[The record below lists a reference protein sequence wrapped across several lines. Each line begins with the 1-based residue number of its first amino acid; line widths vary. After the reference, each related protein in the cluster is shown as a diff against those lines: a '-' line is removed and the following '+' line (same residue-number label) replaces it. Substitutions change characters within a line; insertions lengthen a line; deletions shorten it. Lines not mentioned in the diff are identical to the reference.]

1 MSFMNKQHTDQ
12 NKLKFCSAPLT
23 CLGSLLLKRVDCQ
36 STDANSLFSNV
47 KIHRK

>member
-1 MSFMNKQHTDQ
+1 MNKQHTDQ